1 MKTITI
7 ITLQNVRNYGSVLQ
21 ALATQKIFESLGC
34 EVGFFNYLRS
44 NNATPW
50 VRIKNWTNKKPLL
63 TKVLIGALLYP
74 TFVCRIDVLR
84 SSWINTWM
92 CRRRY
97 VLLWLILRNWNLHLT
112 SIVQVPTRHG
122 IVGGTGEF
130 FQNCFLL
137 LSRNISKNSLLCQL
151 WQE

>member
-1 MKTITI
+1 MMKTITI

-74 TFVCRIDVLR
+74 TFVLQD
-84 SSWINTWM
+84 
-92 CRRRY
+92 RRFKKF
-97 VLLWLILRNWNLHLT
+97 LNKHLN
-112 SIVQVPTRHG
+112 VQEKVCT
-122 IVGGTGEF
+122 TG
-130 FQNCFLL
+130 
-137 LSRNISKNSLLCQL
+137 
-151 WQE
+151 